1 MRAEYINPF
10 ISSLVR
16 IFQQMLSCEAK
27 RGAPFIPAA
36 NQRRHAIS
44 GTIGLSGMAVGT
56 VVVNLPRSVAL
67 KAAKTMLMTDTDP
80 AEADLIDAIGEL
92 TNMIAGAAKAQL
104 EECELAV
111 SLPNVITGENHAIH
125 FPSNVAPICV
135 PFETPWG
142 PVVLEVGLTAVTA
155 AVGG

>member
-1 MRAEYINPF
+1 
-10 ISSLVR
+10 
-16 IFQQMLSCEAK
+16 
-27 RGAPFIPAA
+27 
-36 NQRRHAIS
+36 
-44 GTIGLSGMAVGT
+44 MAVGT